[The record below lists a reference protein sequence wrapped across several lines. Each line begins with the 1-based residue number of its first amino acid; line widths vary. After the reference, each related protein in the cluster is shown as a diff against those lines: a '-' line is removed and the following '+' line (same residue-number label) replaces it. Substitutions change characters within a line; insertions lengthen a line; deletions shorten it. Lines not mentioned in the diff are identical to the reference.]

1 VVLDPRR
8 LRAWH
13 AVAST
18 GSIKQAAIDLGYSSS
33 AVSQQIAALQ
43 QETQTTLM
51 EPDGRGVRPT
61 AAGQLLAGHATKI
74 LAQLAQAE
82 DELAAM
88 RIGQIGMLRVA
99 SFASAG
105 AELVPRALSSVQTTL
120 PQIEINLRSL
130 ERPDALALLSRGVV
144 DLAVIES
151 HSWVSHP
158 DADALVFEPLL
169 TDPYRI
175 LLPRGHR
182 LARRRRIDL
191 AELNAEPWIDLRCEV
206 GCCRTATT
214 RAFEQAG
221 FRPRW
226 VAEADEYWPA
236 QGFVAAGLGLA
247 LIPALALGVTH
258 ADAVTRELDH
268 RNLPMREVLTVTRHA
283 IQDTAPVRAMI
294 NALADAAQQQ
304 PQPARPTAR

>member
-1 VVLDPRR
+1 MLDPRR

-33 AVSQQIAALQ
+33 AISQQIAALQ
-43 QETQTTLM
+43 RETETTLL

-61 AAGQLLAGHATKI
+61 PAGRVLAGHAAKI
-74 LAQLAQAE
+74 LTQLAQAE

-88 RIGQIGMLRVA
+88 RVGQIGMLRVA

-105 AELVPRALSSVQTTL
+105 AELVPRALSSVQTRL
-120 PQIEINLRSL
+120 PQIEINLRSA
-130 ERPDALALLSRGVV
+130 ERPDALALLSRGVI

-158 DADALVFEPLL
+158 EADALVFERLL

-175 LLPRGHR
+175 VLPRGHR
-182 LARRRRIDL
+182 LARRRTIDL
-191 AELNAEPWIDLRCEV
+191 AELSAEPWIDLRCEV

-214 RAFEQAG
+214 CAFEQAG
-221 FRPRW
+221 FHPRW
-226 VAEADEYWPA
+226 VAEADDYWPA

-247 LIPALALGVTH
+247 LIPALALGVSHT
-258 ADAVTRELDH
+258 DALVRELAH
-268 RNLPMREVLTVTRHA
+268 RNLPTREVLTVTRPA
-283 IQDTAPVRAMI
+283 IQDTAAVQAMI
-294 NALADAAQQQ
+294 NALADAAQRQ
-304 PQPARPTAR
+304 PQPARA